1 MAADRPHDLD
11 QQVQAG
17 ASGEIARLVAA
28 SALVVLLLAGGVY
41 WLHHT
46 PAGLPQHEAGTL
58 VQVRLLPSPDPT
70 PFPMAETEPST
81 DTATGQRAEQ
91 PLEPASEVRHE
102 EVQPAPTISPT
113 VAKPTTSVNPRLNQ
127 RSARSPA
134 SDLALKFQQA
144 LLRHIARFQR
154 YPLWARQNGLKG
166 TVQVLFLLRRDGTVL
181 DAWVQSTSG
190 EVGLDREAIET
201 VRRAEPLPVIPTELP
216 DQIRVLLPVDFALP

>member
-1 MAADRPHDLD
+1 MAADKYHDLD

-17 ASGEIARLVAA
+17 ASGEIARLLAA

-46 PAGLPQHEAGTL
+46 PAGLPQREAGTL

-70 PFPMAETEPST
+70 PFPVAETQPST
-81 DTATGQRAEQ
+81 DTAAGQSPEQ
-91 PLEPASEVRHE
+91 PREPASEVRHE
-102 EVQPAPTISPT
+102 DVLPAPTISPA

-134 SDLALKFQQA
+134 SELALKFQQA

-154 YPLWARQNGLKG
+154 YPQWARQNGSKG